1 MKPEIQIFEHEQFGT
16 VRVVIINGEPWFVA
30 VDVCKALKLRN
41 VSQSLSRLYDKE
53 KQSII
58 LPDGVSTNGVTNTV
72 YNTEGITGAVSGWI
86 ENDKEKQSIMFPNG
100 VSTNGVT
107 NTVCN
112 TDGIT
117 GAVSGW
123 IENRV
128 NVINEPGLYKLVLSS
143 RKKEAVEFQDWVYY
157 EVLPSIRKYGY
168 YALVPPVNAPVVAK
182 PAHVP
187 NPNRVAGQHKDAC
200 VYVSAV
206 NNGTVKFGQSCN
218 VKARKANIQSV
229 HKVKLGEPHTTSD
242 FSRKIACLV
251 EQACKDIFAPYRVE
265 GEFFRVETDRAY
277 RVVDALD
284 KLITALPSVLEAE
297 RANKIFDAL
306 KTLGDTPETKALLLK
321 AENIFVDKKPV

>member
-1 MKPEIQIFEHEQFGT
+1 MKPDIKIFEHEQFGQI
-16 VRVVIINGEPWFVA
+16 RVVIIEGEPWFVGK
-30 VDVCKALKLRN
+30 DVAKALGYVN
-41 VSQSLSRLYDKE
+41 SRKALADHVDEDDK
-53 KQSII
+53 K
-58 LPDGVSTNGVTNTV
+58 DGVT
-72 YNTEGITGAVSGWI
+72 IR
-86 ENDKEKQSIMFPNG
+86 DSIGREQTP
-100 VSTNGVT
+100 TL
-107 NTVCN
+107 
-112 TDGIT
+112 
-117 GAVSGW
+117 
-123 IENRV
+123 
-128 NVINEPGLYKLVLSS
+128 INESGFYSMVLLS
-143 RKKEAVEFQDWVYY
+143 KMPKAIEFKRWVTK
-157 EVLPSIRKYGY
+157 EVLPSIRKTGSYSI
-168 YALVPPVNAPVVAK
+168 VSPTPAPVVAK
-182 PAHVP
+182 TVHVP

-229 HKVKLGEPHTTSD
+229 HKVKLGEPHTTSN

-284 KLITALPSVLEAE
+284 KLITALPNVLEAE